1 MDSDALLAI
10 KPEELADAIL
20 QRRLALQEMLP
31 HIESSNKDEADRLQ
45 PLVEKMR
52 LLRDSGLNKVA
63 ELKLRRNAAQEEAQ
77 VLLEETTALREKLIE
92 SGGMKNLDPQ
102 WAKEKLEENLAN
114 VETRIQEGALSLD
127 DERRLITERK
137 ELLDQNQT
145 WLDER
150 RKNNPE
156 MAQYVDSRRKMQKLF
171 RRADKLHLEMLDI
184 VEKNEG
190 EHNAFIENR
199 DALRTAMR
207 QVDRSRALIKQSE
220 SAISHWEKRIS
231 EGYGELTS
239 GEPNLLTD
247 AENVKAG
254 GASTIRRRDAELPI
268 ADPPISA
275 PQPEDMFRRMLRSR

>member
-1 MDSDALLAI
+1 MLSMNPEALLSVG
-10 KPEELADAIL
+10 PEELAGAIL

-52 LLRDSGLNKVA
+52 LVRDSGLNKVA
-63 ELKLRRNAAQEEAQ
+63 DLKLRRNAAQEEAR
-77 VLLEETTALREKLIE
+77 LLLKESTDLREKLIK

-102 WAKEKLEENLAN
+102 WAKEKLEESLSD
-114 VETRIQEGALSLD
+114 VETRIEEGALSLE
-127 DERRLITERK
+127 DERRLIAERK
-137 ELLDQNQT
+137 TLLDQNEA

-150 RKNNPE
+150 RKSNPD

-171 RRADKLHLEMLDI
+171 RQADKFHLEMLDV
-184 VEKNEG
+184 VEKNET
-190 EHNAFIENR
+190 EHNQFIENR

-220 SAISHWEKRIS
+220 SAISHWNKRIS
-231 EGYGELTS
+231 EGFGELLS
-239 GEPNLLTD
+239 GEPNLLAA

-254 GASTIRRRDAELPI
+254 GASTIRRRNAELPVGET
-268 ADPPISA
+268 A
-275 PQPEDMFRRMLRSR
+275 QLRGEEE